1 MRLILSI
8 IIFLISTPVIAQE
21 LSLSASVDRGK
32 VTLNDQLRLSV
43 SLSGG
48 GGSLPSPQLP
58 PMSDF
63 NIYSSGRS
71 QSISIVNGRISS
83 ALTFNYILVPKKV
96 GKFIIG
102 PVTLTYQ
109 NKTYETQPISIEVVE
124 AGAPLPQAPTQS
136 PLQAEKRQAEGDVFI
151 TAEVD
156 KQKAYVNE
164 EVILTFRFYRR
175 INLLSRPEYVP
186 PETTGFFTED
196 LPPQKEYYTAINGS
210 RYLITEIKTALFPT
224 TPGNLQIG
232 EAKLKCT
239 VDDFSPDAFSRDFF
253 FRDFFSRG
261 KTRVLSTKPL
271 AVEVLPLPEKGKP
284 ANFKGV
290 VGDYSI
296 TSSLDKK
303 KIETGQPITLT
314 VAISGKG
321 NVKTLQEVDLPELPE
336 FRRYETLSSLNIS
349 KENYTVSGSKTFK
362 TILIPQVP
370 GKLKIPGISFA
381 FFHPGKKRYETKS
394 TAPLY
399 LEAASGPKEEISTT
413 PLTPEGVKVM
423 AKDIRYIKAEIN
435 FKDSSRMLY
444 QNKLF
449 YLANLVPLL
458 LFLSALGV
466 KLKRRKLELDPAYAR
481 SKRAYREARGR
492 LSKAKGKLR
501 PEESHEF
508 YTLLESGLRSY
519 LADRLNMSAAGLTQE
534 EIAAK
539 LRTSGIDE
547 VEIEELR
554 SLIEESHLIRFA
566 SAKSSLEQMKQSYSR
581 ALNLIKSLK
590 KNMGKGR

>member
-1 MRLILSI
+1 MVLVRLIFSI
-8 IIFLISTPVIAQE
+8 IIFLLSTSAVAQE
-21 LSLSASVDRGK
+21 LSLSASVDRSK
-32 VTLNDQLRLSV
+32 ITLNDQLRLSISV
-43 SLSGG
+43 SGG
-48 GGSLPSPQLP
+48 AGSLPSPQLP
-58 PMSDF
+58 SMPEF

-71 QSISIVNGRISS
+71 QNISIVNGQISS
-83 ALTFNYILVPKKV
+83 AITFNYTLVPKKA
-96 GKFIIG
+96 GKFTIS

-124 AGAPLPQAPTQS
+124 ASAPPPQVPTQ
-136 PLQAEKRQAEGDVFI
+136 RQPKAGGERDRDVFI
-151 TAEVD
+151 TAEAD
-156 KQKAYVNE
+156 KEKAYVNE

-210 RYLITEIKTALFPT
+210 RYLVTEIKTALFPT
-224 TPGNLQIG
+224 APGDLQIG

-271 AVEVLPLPEKGKP
+271 AVEVLPLPEKEKP

-303 KIETGQPITLT
+303 KIETGQPVTLT
-314 VAISGKG
+314 VTISGNG
-321 NVKTLQEVDLPELPE
+321 NVKALQEVALPDLPE
-336 FRRYETLSSLNIS
+336 FKHYETLSSLNVS

-370 GKLKIPGISFA
+370 GKLKIPGVSFS
-381 FFHPGKKRYETKS
+381 FFNPRKKRYETKS

-399 LEAASGPKEEISTT
+399 LEATPGPKEEIPTAPIT
-413 PLTPEGVKVM
+413 REGVRVM
-423 AKDIRYIKAEIN
+423 AKDIRYLKMN
-435 FKDSSRMLY
+435 MDLTDRSGMLY

-458 LFLSALGV
+458 VFLGAVGV

-501 PEESHEF
+501 PEASHEF
-508 YTLLESGLRSY
+508 YALLESGLNSY
-519 LADRLNMSAAGLTQE
+519 LAGKLNMSAAGLTQE

-539 LRTSGIDE
+539 LRAGGIAE
-547 VEIEELR
+547 AEIAELKGI
-554 SLIEESHLIRFA
+554 IEESHLVRFA
-566 SAKSSLEQMKQSYSR
+566 SSKSSLEQMKQSYSR
-581 ALNLIKSLK
+581 TLSLIRALE
-590 KNMGKGR
+590 KGL